1 MSKTVLSE
9 ELYQYAVDFG
19 VREHSVLIKLRNET
33 AKLSNRQMQI
43 SVDQGQLM
51 GLLAKMIGAKRYLEL
66 GVFTGYS
73 SLSMALAMGTDGHV
87 TALDLNNEY
96 LKIAREFW
104 SEANVE
110 KQIRVI
116 VGSAISSCA
125 KLIANSEQF
134 DIAFIDANKTDYPAY
149 YEYCYQLVRVG
160 GLILVDNVLF
170 KGAVLEEKPSN
181 SALAIKKLNEI
192 IKNDPRVDICML
204 PIADGLTI
212 AYKKGA

>member
-1 MSKTVLSE
+1 MPKTVLNE
-9 ELYQYAVDFG
+9 DLYQYVVDFG
-19 VREHSVLIKLRNET
+19 AREHPVLTKLRNET
-33 AKLSNRQMQI
+33 AKLKNRHMQI

-51 GLLAKMIGAKRYLEL
+51 GLLAKIIGAKHYLEF

-73 SLSMALAMGTDGHV
+73 SLTMALAMGSDSHV
-87 TALDLNNEY
+87 TGLELRSEY
-96 LKIAREFW
+96 LKTAREFW
-104 SEANVE
+104 IEANVE

-116 VGSAISSCA
+116 EGPAALSCA
-125 KLIANSEQF
+125 KLIVDKEQF
-134 DIAFIDANKTDYPAY
+134 DIAFIDANKTDYPTY

-170 KGAVLEEKPSN
+170 KGAVLEEEPSN

>member
-1 MSKTVLSE
+1 MLKTVLSE
-9 ELYQYAVDFG
+9 EIYQYAVDFG
-19 VREHSVLIKLRNET
+19 VREHPVLAKLRNET
-33 AKLSNRQMQI
+33 ANLSNAQMQI

-73 SLSMALAMGTDGHV
+73 SLNMALAMGSDGHV
-87 TALDLNNEY
+87 TGLELNTKH
-96 LKIAREFW
+96 LIT
-104 SEANVE
+104 
-110 KQIRVI
+110 
-116 VGSAISSCA
+116 SSCA
-125 KLIANSEQF
+125 KLIADKEQF

-160 GLILVDNVLF
+160 GLVLVDNVLF
-170 KGAVLEEKPSN
+170 KGAVLEEHPSN
-181 SALAIKKLNEI
+181 STLAIKKLNEI

>member
-1 MSKTVLSE
+1 MLKTVLSE
-9 ELYQYAVDFG
+9 EIYQYAVDFG
-19 VREHSVLIKLRNET
+19 VREHPVLAKLRNET
-33 AKLSNRQMQI
+33 ANLSNAQMQI

-73 SLSMALAMGTDGHV
+73 SLNMALAMGSDGHV
-87 TALDLNNEY
+87 TGLELNTKH
-96 LKIAREFW
+96 LITAREFW
-104 SEANVE
+104 IEANVE

-116 VGSAISSCA
+116 EGAATSSCA
-125 KLIANSEQF
+125 KLIADKEQF

-160 GLILVDNVLF
+160 GLVLVDNVLF
-170 KGAVLEEKPSN
+170 KGAVLEEHPSN
-181 SALAIKKLNEI
+181 STLAIKKLNEI

>member
-1 MSKTVLSE
+1 MPKTVLNE
-9 ELYQYAVDFG
+9 ELYQYAINFG
-19 VREHSVLIKLRNET
+19 VREHPVLTKLRDET

-51 GLLAKMIGAKRYLEL
+51 GLFAKMIGAKRYLEL

-73 SLSMALAMGTDGHV
+73 SLTMALAMGTDSHV
-87 TALDLNNEY
+87 TGLELSNEY

-104 SEANVE
+104 IEANVE
-110 KQIRVI
+110 QQIRVI
-116 VGSAISSCA
+116 EGPATSSCA
-125 KLIANSEQF
+125 KLIADKEQF
-134 DIAFIDANKTDYPAY
+134 DIAFIDANKTDYPTY

-160 GLILVDNVLF
+160 GLILIDNVLF
-170 KGAVLEEKPSN
+170 KGTVLEEKASN

-204 PIADGLTI
+204 PIADGLTM